1 MRTVSIL
8 YGKHYG
14 DLIYVRVFANRDLAE
29 QQKKVLEDYDKNN
42 DISGWHYFVS
52 DEIVVERVC

>member
-29 QQKKVLEDYDKNN
+29 QQKKVLEDYDKDNGV
-42 DISGWHYFVS
+42 SGWHYFVS

>member
-14 DLIYVRVFANRDLAE
+14 DLIYVRVFANRKLAE
-29 QQKKVLEDYDKNN
+29 QQKKVLEDYDKDN
-42 DISGWHYFVS
+42 DVSGWVYFVS
-52 DEIVVERVC
+52 DEIVVEKVG

>member
-14 DLIYVRVFANRDLAE
+14 DLIYVRVFANRKLAE
-29 QQKKVLEDYDKNN
+29 QQKKVLEDYDKSNN
-42 DISGWHYFVS
+42 VSGWVYFVS
-52 DEIVVERVC
+52 DERILERVG